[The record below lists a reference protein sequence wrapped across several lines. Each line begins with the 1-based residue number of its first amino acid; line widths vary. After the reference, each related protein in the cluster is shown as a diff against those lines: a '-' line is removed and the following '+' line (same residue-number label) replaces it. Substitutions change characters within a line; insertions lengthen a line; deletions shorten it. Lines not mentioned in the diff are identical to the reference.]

1 MDPVIE
7 LQNVTLGFDSDI
19 VLKDVNLKV
28 MPGDV
33 LVLIGPS
40 GSGKTIL
47 LKTMAGVYSPLAGK
61 VFCEG
66 ENLETMSRSKRQ
78 QLAQHLGMQFQKSA
92 LFDSLTVYENVA
104 FPLREQGHYSEAKI
118 QQRVAECLEA
128 VNLTSSAKLF
138 PHEISGGMR
147 QRLGI
152 ARAIAMK
159 PDIVLYDDPTAGLDP
174 IHADKIVELIL
185 DLKQRHNSTVVI
197 VTHSMDVAYRLN
209 GTIALVADQAV
220 LVTGNREA
228 TEKHPDP
235 RVQQFIHGR
244 LTGPLTSDSGE

>member
-1 MDPVIE
+1 MK
-7 LQNVTLGFDSDI
+7 NVTIAFDEDVI
-19 VLKDVNLKV
+19 LKNVNLTINEHEL
-28 MPGDV
+28 

-40 GSGKTIL
+40 GGGKSVL
-47 LKTMAGVYSPLAGK
+47 LKTMAGIYKPIEGE

-66 ENLETMSRSKRQ
+66 ENLETLSPLRKH

-92 LFDSLTVYENVA
+92 LFDSMSCYDNVA
-104 FPLREQGHYSEAKI
+104 FPLREQGHFSESMVHN
-118 QQRVAECLEA
+118 RVMECLEA
-128 VNLTSSAKLF
+128 VNLASSAKLF

-159 PDIVLYDDPTAGLDP
+159 PDIVFYDDPTAGLDP

-185 DLKQRHNSTVVI
+185 DLKKKENSTVII
-197 VTHSMDVAYRLN
+197 VTHSMDVAYRLD
-209 GTIALVADQAV
+209 GKIALVADQGV
-220 LVTGNREA
+220 LIIGNREA
-228 TEKHPDP
+228 AEAHPDP

-244 LTGPLTSDSGE
+244 LQGPLTPES